1 MQQPVT
7 FAAHARLI
15 VKNAVRF
22 DPAKHK
28 GGMVYQALLH
38 VGNSTVLNARSGG
51 HLFFLSC
58 EDVKGWGS
66 PGDNEIDYDLI
77 FQNGSKTELAKDL
90 TVDQILH
97 DSDTAVITAYFLLPR
112 NEFEVLRGQI
122 TVTVNA
128 SKTKHSQFLLRGPRG
143 CPRYMQQPMI
153 SEPRPNERSARKR
166 EVLGDHR

>member
-58 EDVKGWGS
+58 EDVKGWGF

-112 NEFEVLRGQI
+112 NEFEVLGGQI

-128 SKTKHSQFLLRGPRG
+128 SKTKHFSIPPQR
-143 CPRYMQQPMI
+143 
-153 SEPRPNERSARKR
+153 SEGWSPIYAAA
-166 EVLGDHR
+166 DD